1 MISMAL
7 KLLVDDM
14 KLPEAVDAAR
24 FYAGSSTRTAYAED
38 RASSG
43 ATARLEADGYR
54 VVRVP
59 AIGRV
64 NAIWCRGGVPREK
77 KSCRFA
83 VDKRGFGYAVSAER

>member
-1 MISMAL
+1 MSL

-24 FYAGSSTRTAYAED
+24 FYPRPPGRTVYAED
-38 RASSG
+38 KSAAG
-43 ATARLEADGYR
+43 TTARLEADGYR

-64 NAIWCRGGVPREK
+64 NAIWCSGGIPRNLN
-77 KSCRFA
+77 SCRFA
-83 VDKRGFGYAVSAER
+83 VDKRGFGFAVSAER